1 MHDLVVFGLNGS
13 QRYAQKVAAFLDVP
27 LSEHVE
33 KYFDDGETYVRSS
46 VNVRGRDV
54 YVIHSLYSDGTQKV
68 AEKFANLL
76 FFIGSLVDASAGRIT
91 VVAPYLGFSRQ
102 DRKTESRAPI
112 TTKYIAK
119 LLEEA
124 GADRVLTMD
133 VHNLS
138 AFQNSF
144 RIPGDNLESKKL
156 IIDYLCGGNDAS
168 GVPVEYHVSD
178 PLSDHPDNLAVL
190 SPDSGSASRC
200 KRFRKSL
207 EKRLKQENKIEVVHL
222 DKEREHGGEAKGDT
236 IVGNVKGKRVIIVDD
251 MISTGKTIALCDEAI
266 TKAGGELWAVCVTH
280 GLFVGKADEHLA
292 KVKRIIVTDTI
303 PVFQPSMV
311 KLKDRINIIPTVRI
325 IGQAIRR
332 IHDEG
337 GSISDLLQ
345 D

>member
-13 QRYAQKVAAFLDVP
+13 QRYAQKVATYLDLP

-33 KYFDDGETYVRSS
+33 RYFDDGETYVRSS

-119 LLEEA
+119 QLEEA

-138 AFQNSF
+138 AFQNAF
-144 RIPGDNLESKKL
+144 RIPGDNLESRKL
-156 IIDYLCGGNDAS
+156 MIDYLCGGNDSA

-178 PLSDHPDNLAVL
+178 PLSENPDNLVVL
-190 SPDSGSASRC
+190 APDSGSVSRC

-207 EKRLKQENKIEVVHL
+207 EKRLRQENKIEVVHF
-222 DKEREHGGEAKGDT
+222 DKEREGGEAKGDT
-236 IVGNVKGKRVIIVDD
+236 IVGNVKGKRVIILDD
-251 MISTGKTIALCDEAI
+251 MISTGKTIAICQDAVE
-266 TKAGGELWAVCVTH
+266 KQGGELWAVCVTH
-280 GLFVGKADEHLA
+280 GLFVGKADEYLA
-292 KVKRIIVTDTI
+292 RVKRIIVTDTI
-303 PVFQPSMV
+303 PVFQPAMM
-311 KLKDRINIIPTVRI
+311 KIKDRINVIPTTKIVA
-325 IGQAIRR
+325 QAIRR